1 MLFRSVVDLE
11 DVSYSTPD
19 GQVILDDMTLRL
31 GPGDRIGLVGAN
43 GVGKT
48 TLMRLITGELSPATG
63 RVKIGKTVK
72 FAKLSQDVHEL
83 NKHSEERIFD
93 LIRREKTTFM
103 VGKKEVGTGQLLEQL
118 GFDQQQLQTPIK
130 DLSGGQR
137 RRLQL
142 LRLLFSEPNVLI
154 LDEPTNDLDTDMLAA
169 MEDVL
174 DSWPGTLIVVSH
186 DRYLLE
192 RATDNQYA
200 MLGDGKLRHL
210 TQGVEQYL
218 SLRKGLGTESKSAT
232 ASTST
237 KQVLGAEKRNL
248 EKELARLER
257 AIAKSHLELDELNK
271 TLGDHDPADYEG
283 LVTLGSRQKELESK
297 IAKYE
302 EHWLDVAQKLQLS

>member
-1 MLFRSVVDLE
+1 
-11 DVSYSTPD
+11 
-19 GQVILDDMTLRL
+19 
-31 GPGDRIGLVGAN
+31 LVGAN
-43 GVGKT
+43 GAGKT
-48 TLMRLITGELSPATG
+48 TLMKLITGELSPDSG

-200 MLGDGKLRHL
+200 MLGDGGLRHL

-218 SLRKGLGTESKSAT
+218 TLRKASGDGTKSPVG
-232 ASTST
+232 SSLIPE
-237 KQVLGAEKRNL
+237 VSGAEKRNL
-248 EKELARLER
+248 EKEIARLER
-257 AIAKSHLELDELNK
+257 SIAKSQVELEELNK

-283 LVTLGSRQKELESK
+283 LVSLGARQKELETK
-297 IAKYE
+297 IAKSE
-302 EHWLDVAQKLQLS
+302 ELWLDVAQKLQLS

>member
-1 MLFRSVVDLE
+1 M
-11 DVSYSTPD
+11 
-19 GQVILDDMTLRL
+19 M
-31 GPGDRIGLVGAN
+31 
-43 GVGKT
+43 K
-48 TLMRLITGELSPATG
+48 LITGEIGAQAG
-63 RVKIGKTVK
+63 KVKIGKTVK

-83 NKHSEERIFD
+83 DKHSNERIFD

-142 LRLLFSEPNVLI
+142 LRLLFGEPNVLI

-169 MEDVL
+169 IEDLL
-174 DSWPGTLIVVSH
+174 DSWPGCLIVVSH

-192 RATDNQYA
+192 RVTDNQYA

-218 SLRKGLGTESKSAT
+218 SLRKGTAAGSNAT
-232 ASTST
+232 SPTT
-237 KQVLGAEKRNL
+237 TPKVTGAEKRNL

-257 AIAKSHLELDELNK
+257 AIQKNK
-271 TLGDHDPADYEG
+271 TLLADLSAQLVSTDPSDFEVLVELGEKQQKAG
-283 LVTLGSRQKELESK
+283 LEIDSLEEL
-297 IAKYE
+297 
-302 EHWLDVAQKLQLS
+302 WLDVAQKLQVG

>member
-1 MLFRSVVDLE
+1 
-11 DVSYSTPD
+11 
-19 GQVILDDMTLRL
+19 
-31 GPGDRIGLVGAN
+31 
-43 GVGKT
+43 
-48 TLMRLITGELSPATG
+48 
-63 RVKIGKTVK
+63 
-72 FAKLSQDVHEL
+72 
-83 NKHSEERIFD
+83 
-93 LIRREKTTFM
+93 M

-169 MEDVL
+169 IEDVL

-192 RATDNQYA
+192 RTTDNQYA

-210 TQGVEQYL
+210 TRGVEQYL
-218 SLRKGLGTESKSAT
+218 ELRKSAGVESKSRGVASAT
-232 ASTST
+232 P
-237 KQVLGAEKRNL
+237 QVTGAEKRNL

-283 LVTLGSRQKELESK
+283 LVALGSRQKELETK
-297 IAKYE
+297 IAKSE
-302 EHWLDVAQKLQLS
+302 ELWLDVAQKLQLS

>member
-1 MLFRSVVDLE
+1 
-11 DVSYSTPD
+11 
-19 GQVILDDMTLRL
+19 
-31 GPGDRIGLVGAN
+31 
-43 GVGKT
+43 
-48 TLMRLITGELSPATG
+48 
-63 RVKIGKTVK
+63 
-72 FAKLSQDVHEL
+72 
-83 NKHSEERIFD
+83 
-93 LIRREKTTFM
+93 M

-192 RATDNQYA
+192 RTTDNQYA

-210 TQGVEQYL
+210 TRGVEQYL
-218 SLRKGLGTESKSAT
+218 ELRKSSGTETKST
-232 ASTST
+232 GSASGIP
-237 KQVLGAEKRNL
+237 QVTGAEKRNL

-257 AIAKSHLELDELNK
+257 AVAKSHLELDELNK
-271 TLGDHDPADYEG
+271 ILGDHDPADYEG
-283 LVTLGSRQKELESK
+283 LVALGSRQKDLETK
-297 IAKYE
+297 IAKSE
-302 EHWLDVAQKLQLS
+302 ELWLDVAQKLQLS

>member
-1 MLFRSVVDLE
+1 
-11 DVSYSTPD
+11 
-19 GQVILDDMTLRL
+19 
-31 GPGDRIGLVGAN
+31 
-43 GVGKT
+43 
-48 TLMRLITGELSPATG
+48 
-63 RVKIGKTVK
+63 
-72 FAKLSQDVHEL
+72 
-83 NKHSEERIFD
+83 
-93 LIRREKTTFM
+93 
-103 VGKKEVGTGQLLEQL
+103 
-118 GFDQQQLQTPIK
+118 
-130 DLSGGQR
+130 
-137 RRLQL
+137 
-142 LRLLFSEPNVLI
+142 
-154 LDEPTNDLDTDMLAA
+154 
-169 MEDVL
+169 
-174 DSWPGTLIVVSH
+174 VSH